1 MPTRRPCVS
10 CSQADRSAFA
20 LSLEGG
26 RFSSCTTGNEHR
38 RFWLYVFTE
47 GAAKQ
52 NSTSKFHVVRVKKA
66 DPGFTLDP
74 ESYSEVSLIQ
84 RMSIS
89 VDGRSVVVPRS
100 AFTDLFNVRKAWLIV
115 EKGSFV
121 LSVGGADG
129 ADLYLA
135 RTYFDSRVVHRRA
148 VDACALDMFSKL
160 PFVY

>member
-1 MPTRRPCVS
+1 M
-10 CSQADRSAFA
+10 
-20 LSLEGG
+20 SLEGG

-52 NSTSKFHVVRVKKA
+52 NSTSKFHVVRVKKS

-115 EKGSFV
+115 ERASLYFPLEGLTVLTFTWPVLTLIQGWSTEGLLTPALSICSRKSPSFTDPRG
-121 LSVGGADG
+121 LGHS
-129 ADLYLA
+129 
-135 RTYFDSRVVHRRA
+135 
-148 VDACALDMFSKL
+148 
-160 PFVY
+160 